1 MPRAGL
7 TPAAVVDAA
16 LRVVDRGG
24 PASLTLAAV
33 AAECG
38 VATPSLYKHVAG
50 LPELRSLLAARVLD
64 DLTATTT
71 SAVLGRSGDEALE
84 ALMRAYHAY
93 ATDNPHRYALI
104 PQRPDPDP
112 SVAAAAQRLVGVIF
126 AVFKAYDLTDAQ
138 VVHATRVL
146 RAAMHGFAT
155 LVSEGGFQMSEDLA
169 TTHAVLTATLKSLP
183 PAAGATA

>member
-16 LRVVDRGG
+16 LRVVDRAG

-64 DLTATTT
+64 DLTAAAT

-84 ALMRAYHAY
+84 SLMRAYHAY
-93 ATDNPHRYALI
+93 ATDNARRYALV

-112 SVAAAAQRLVGVIF
+112 SVASAAQRLVAVIF

-183 PAAGATA
+183 PAARATA